1 MALYFQGENTEPEK
15 SGAGGSGRTRKL
27 KAIQN
32 RLLPSLVH
40 LQRRWLPLVTNPL
53 ELVLDLFLRLPRPRK
68 PKRPEIWA
76 HSRSPLTRAR
86 YLSPTFTPPPLP
98 TARQHVDAQ
107 NDIRSRC
114 ATGREALWAWKMRQ
128 SNIWPLR
135 SPPESFPEASSARC
149 CPVDFLWC
157 IRQSELC
164 VVIKYRVLWWLARL
178 RDRSPTRHLRRQS
191 SSRERRYAT
200 VPRAR
205 VRLRRCISAV
215 EPRPA
220 RSD

>member
-1 MALYFQGENTEPEK
+1 MVVRGARPNTDWDRVLQGSEPLERDPNPRNIYSQTKFTFLSLKKNTGLIQGVFVLALYFQGENAEPEK

-40 LQRRWLPLVTNPL
+40 LRRRWLPLVTNPL
-53 ELVLDLFLRLPRPRK
+53 GLVLDLFLRLPRPRK

-135 SPPESFPEASSARC
+135 SPP
-149 CPVDFLWC
+149 
-157 IRQSELC
+157 
-164 VVIKYRVLWWLARL
+164 
-178 RDRSPTRHLRRQS
+178 
-191 SSRERRYAT
+191 
-200 VPRAR
+200 
-205 VRLRRCISAV
+205 
-215 EPRPA
+215 
-220 RSD
+220 